1 MSWVEGARVRLRLL
15 FGRAAAEARMEE
27 EFGFH
32 VEMEAERLMREHGL
46 DAREARRRA
55 LVAFGGVER
64 HREDLREGRRP
75 AWLAGRSLDFRL
87 GFRML
92 VKYPGLTMVGGLAM
106 AFAIWV
112 GVIVFQLVSLVLFP
126 TLPLPDGDR
135 IVHIRNW
142 DAAAN
147 SPDARA
153 LHDFMVWRDA
163 LRTVADIGAFR
174 DATRNLVNAGADA
187 RSVQVAEVTASAFR
201 IAPAPP
207 LLGRTLSAADE
218 QPGAPPVVVLGYDVW
233 QSGFGGDAG
242 VLGRSVQ
249 LGDEYATVVGV
260 MPEGYAFPIAHEVWT
275 PLRLDGVVV
284 APRSGPGI
292 TIFGRL
298 APGVSYRQAQA
309 ELTTLGQRAAVDH
322 PATHEHLRPQVKP
335 YASQLEETGGGD
347 LLAFL
352 LMHVFVV
359 MLLVLICGN
368 VALLLFAR
376 AATREAEIVVRSA
389 LGASR
394 RRIGVQLFIEA
405 LVLGGVAAAIGL
417 AAAQLTLTRWGV
429 EFLQANLG
437 RLPFW
442 VDVNVSP
449 AAVLWAAVLT
459 LLGAVIAGVLPALR
473 VTRDLGSRLRQGT
486 PGSGGMQ
493 FGGVWTAVIVAQVA
507 ATVAFPAVAY
517 VEQRLLASMRS
528 YQPGFAAEEYLG
540 VRLDMDAG
548 TAGSG
553 PLAEAERRERF
564 STSLELLRERVAAQP
579 GVRGVAFVD
588 RLPRT
593 YHRERRIELD
603 DGGVAAAPGTRGAA
617 SAPGTLAAP
626 SAPGP
631 APSSEPDAQHE
642 VVMAAVDASYF
653 DVLEAPVLAGR
664 GFGPTDLEPGARAV
678 IVDEA
683 FVDALLRG
691 QNPIGRRLRFTAS
704 PAADASAA
712 QETQPWYEVIGVVP
726 ELGLRH
732 PAQRGR
738 PAGVYLPTAPGSDG
752 PVNLLVHTRGD
763 PMVIASSIRTL
774 ATAVDPTLRVREFQR
789 LDSVMDDVLWIVGL
803 WLRITLVLTAIALL
817 LSLAGIYAVLSFTVS
832 RRTREIGVR
841 VALGADRRRLVTAIF
856 RRPLAQVGLGVVAGG
871 IVVAAGAFM
880 LAGALPVSDGTLSG
894 AGVSARGLGL
904 FAGYIAL
911 MFGVCLLACIV
922 PLRRALGV
930 EPTEAL
936 RTG

>member
-1 MSWVEGARVRLRLL
+1 MSWIEGARLRLRLL

-27 EFGFH
+27 EFSFH

-46 DAREARRRA
+46 GASEARRRA
-55 LVAFGGVER
+55 LVAFGSVDR
-64 HREDLREGRRP
+64 HREDLRDGRRP
-75 AWLAGRSLDFRL
+75 AWLAGASLDFRL

-92 VKYPGLTMVGGLAM
+92 VKYPGLTIVGGLAM

-112 GVIVFQLVSLVLFP
+112 GVIVFQLVNLVLFP
-126 TLPLPDGDR
+126 SLPLPDGDR
-135 IVHIRNW
+135 IVHLRNW

-147 SPDARA
+147 GPDARA
-153 LHDFMVWRDA
+153 LHDFVVWRDA
-163 LRTVADIGAFR
+163 LSTVTDVGAFR
-174 DATRNLVNAGADA
+174 DATRNLVIAGDDA
-187 RSVQVAEVTASAFR
+187 RPAAVAEITASAFR
-201 IAPAPP
+201 IASEPP
-207 LLGRTLSAADE
+207 LLGRTLSVADE

-233 QSGFGGDAG
+233 RTRYGGDSG

-249 LGDEYATVVGV
+249 LGDTYATVIGV
-260 MPEGYAFPIAHEVWT
+260 MPEGYAFPIAHELWT
-275 PLRLDGVVV
+275 PLQLDGVAV

-298 APGVSYRQAQA
+298 APGASIREAQA
-309 ELTTLGQRAAVDH
+309 ELTTLGQRAAADY

-335 YASQLEETGGGD
+335 YASLLEETGGGEIF
-347 LLAFL
+347 AFL

-359 MLLVLICGN
+359 MLLVMICGN

-405 LVLGGVAAAIGL
+405 LVLGGVAAGVGL
-417 AAAQLTLTRWGV
+417 AAAQLTLSRWGL
-429 EFLQANLG
+429 EFLQTNLG

-449 AAVLWAAVLT
+449 AAVLWAVTLT
-459 LLGAVIAGVLPALR
+459 LLGAAVAGLLPALK
-473 VTRDLGSRLRQGT
+473 VTRGLGSRLRQGT
-486 PGSGGMQ
+486 AGSGGMQ

-517 VEQRLLASMRS
+517 VEQRLLTSMQS
-528 YQPGFAAEEYLG
+528 YHPGFAAEEYLG
-540 VRLDMDAG
+540 VRLEMDVGA
-548 TAGSG
+548 ARSDV
-553 PLAEAERRERF
+553 PVVEAERRERF
-564 STSLELLRERVAAQP
+564 SASLELLRERVAAQP
-579 GVRGVAFVD
+579 GVRSVAFVD
-588 RLPRT
+588 RLPRM

-603 DGGVAAAPGTRGAA
+603 DGGSAAPAGN
-617 SAPGTLAAP
+617 APARAL
-626 SAPGP
+626 
-631 APSSEPDAQHE
+631 PDASYE
-642 VVMAAVDASYF
+642 VVIAAVDASYF
-653 DVLEAPVLAGR
+653 DVLQAPVLAGR
-664 GFGPTDLEPGARAV
+664 GFGPADLEPGARAV
-678 IVDEA
+678 IVDQA
-683 FVDALLRG
+683 FVDELLRG
-691 QNPIGRRLRFTAS
+691 QNPIGRRMRFAS
-704 PAADASAA
+704 PPGAAANAA
-712 QETQPWYEVIGVVP
+712 QEPQAWYEVVGVVP

-738 PAGVYLPTAPGSDG
+738 PAGIYLPTAPGSDG
-752 PVNLLVHTRGD
+752 PVNLLVHTHGD
-763 PMVIASSIRTL
+763 PMVMASSIRTL
-774 ATAVDPTLRVREFQR
+774 ASAVDPTLRLWDFQR
-789 LDSVMDDVLWIVGL
+789 LDSVMDDVLWVLGL

-856 RRPLAQVGLGVVAGG
+856 RRPLTQVALGIAAGG
-871 IVVAAGAFM
+871 GVVAAGAFM
-880 LAGALPVSDGTLSG
+880 LAGALPVAGGGPLSG
-894 AGVSARGLGL
+894 GGLSAGSVAL
-904 FAGYIAL
+904 FAGYIVL

-936 RTG
+936 RA